1 LIVLARRQFDS
12 LDQAIE
18 SMNLTKRWLII
29 VLICGLQLVV
39 ALSMAIWATN
49 KFECRILA
57 LLCDRSTAE
66 SGRIARTL
74 LREIPEST
82 DQTRELDRQAGL
94 LGELW
99 GNIVDVDHPRLFL
112 VDFERAEM
120 IRCPVPSAIEHHPPT
135 AFDVSELEL
144 KNLGNSQSQPL
155 LTWLRNPAAQD
166 IRGCLKIGE
175 VDYFATAYRLAGSR
189 AIVVGFDAHRA
200 TADFSLWMNGAKS
213 VCLTSVLLLGFVTIF
228 LTTSIMQKFEVQLVR
243 FHEQLQAMVERR
255 TSELEKTKNGIIFGL
270 AKLAESRDNDTG
282 DHLDRI
288 RHYVVALATE
298 LQSTYSE
305 IDDKFIVDI
314 ALASSLHDIGK
325 VGIPDAVLLKPGRLT
340 DLERKI
346 MQFHPLIGHECLE
359 AIKARIGT
367 DDFLQMASEICHYH
381 HERWDGK
388 GYPEGISGNDI
399 PLSARIVAVADV
411 YDALTSRRP
420 YKEPFSHDKSCEIIC
435 KEAGSQFDPVVIE
448 AFRVQAN
455 RFRSIMETHR
465 ECADDNSIVPAIAR
479 LQEALVLNLSTDV
492 SPIILSTVGSPPIS

>member
-1 LIVLARRQFDS
+1 
-12 LDQAIE
+12 
-18 SMNLTKRWLII
+18 MNLTKRWLII

-49 KFECRILA
+49 HFESRIIA
-57 LLCDRSTAE
+57 LLCNRTTADSE
-66 SGRIARTL
+66 RMARML
-74 LREIPEST
+74 LREIPESS
-82 DQTRELDRQAGL
+82 DDKRILKQQAGS

-99 GNIVDVDHPRLFL
+99 GKTTDLDYPSLFL
-112 VDFERAEM
+112 VDYESEEM
-120 IRCPVPSAIEHHPPT
+120 IRCPVPSAIEHQTPT
-135 AFDVSELEL
+135 TFAACELEL
-144 KNLGNSQSQPL
+144 TNLGNGQSLPL

-175 VDYFATAYRLAGSR
+175 VAYFATAHRLAGSR
-189 AIVVGFDAHRA
+189 AIVVGVDAQRV
-200 TADFSLWMNGAKS
+200 TADFSIWMNGAKS

-243 FHEQLQAMVERR
+243 FHEQLQSMVERR

-298 LQSTYSE
+298 LQSTFSE

-420 YKEPFSHDKSCEIIC
+420 YKEPFSHEKSSEIIF
-435 KEAGSQFDPVVIE
+435 KEAGSQFDPTVIE
-448 AFRVQAN
+448 AFCNQAN

-465 ECADDNSIVPAIAR
+465 DCADDNSIVPAISR
-479 LQEALVLNLSTDV
+479 LQEALVLNLSDDV
-492 SPIILSTVGSPPIS
+492 SPTILSVVSTPLNS